1 MTYLSGLLGAALL
14 ALSVSGAQAQDL
26 LEEAKES
33 GSITV
38 GIANEA
44 PYGYMTPE
52 GELTGEAPEIAKHI
66 LAKMGIEDVG
76 PW

>member
-1 MTYLSGLLGAALL
+1 MTYLSGLLGAAVL

-44 PYGYMTPE
+44 PYGYQTPD

-66 LAKMGIEDVG
+66 LARWASRRSR